1 MPEFSSSPSLTPS
14 ASTPFSL
21 PRPNLPRPNSNTA
34 SPVPWRRASVRHT
47 SNELYVDIVET
58 LNITLA
64 PSGIPLSALAFGTI
78 AFTAKV
84 SGVPDLILQLN
95 APGGIANTVS
105 LPVFHPCVRLARWRE
120 KPGELSF
127 VPPDGRFVLAGYEV
141 DLLGGDSLPFSTS
154 ATKQASSLNLPAIVE
169 VRTGLGPIGAEFE
182 VKLTLSSRF
191 NSSSSATSGPSS
203 SFPRAAGLGS
213 RSSTTFGAGGTSAHP
228 SVDEVI
234 VNVPLPAGVRSITD
248 LRASKGDTQYAPGD
262 AGVNWRISGK
272 DVATLMASSHGGT
285 IGALATLRGS
295 VVGSEEDEDA
305 GQSGQSGPAGFN
317 GGGDKWEYDEDG
329 GGYQTATLEVEQPKG
344 YQHERQMEQK
354 NAKAKMNKVLMP
366 SSATISFS
374 VKGWL
379 ASGVRVDSLLV
390 DAKKSRGLGSGVTPY
405 KGVKYVTVSRKGV
418 DVRC

>member
-1 MPEFSSSPSLTPS
+1 M
-14 ASTPFSL
+14 
-21 PRPNLPRPNSNTA
+21 
-34 SPVPWRRASVRHT
+34 
-47 SNELYVDIVET
+47 DIVET

-84 SGVPDLILQLN
+84 SGVPDLMLQLN
-95 APGGIANTVS
+95 APGGIANTIS

-141 DLLGGDSLPFSTS
+141 DLLGGDSLPFSAS
-154 ATKQASSLNLPAIVE
+154 ATKQASSLNLPAIVQ

-182 VKLTLSSRF
+182 VRLTLSSRF

-213 RSSTTFGAGGTSAHP
+213 RSSTAFGAGGTSAHP

-234 VNVPLPAGVRSITD
+234 INVPLPAGVRNITD

-262 AGVNWRISGK
+262 AGVDWRISGK
-272 DVATLMASSHGGT
+272 DVAALMASSHGGA

-295 VVGSEEDEDA
+295 VVGSEEDEDT
-305 GQSGQSGPAGFN
+305 GQAGPAGFG

-329 GGYQTATLEVEQPKG
+329 GGYQTATLEVEQSKG
-344 YQHERQMEQK
+344 YQNEQQMEQK
-354 NAKAKMNKVLMP
+354 NAKVKMNKVLMP
-366 SSATISFS
+366 SLATISFS

-405 KGVKYVTVSRKGV
+405 KGVKYFTVSRKGV
-418 DVRC
+418 EVRC